1 MKLSEL
7 LQRNNTKEFLYS
19 QLFAFFNIRL
29 ENKKDINNLKYFYIK
44 SSYKESKFAKL
55 DLSKH
60 SNLTNQS
67 LKDFSG
73 LDFEI
78 NGNINHQIKIEN
90 DLNLN
95 IDEIF
100 DKLYKNIQNYLFS
113 SELSED
119 EIEKMFL
126 IAIFGLNGSVDFNR
140 NLYAVDINKHILTNA
155 YFIKYYK
162 LILNINLD
170 YINLNFRD
178 LQPEFVNGIAMRS
191 TQFRVNLNYFY
202 NTAKDELKKINPYKY
217 EILENN
223 KIEIKPFAKT
233 SKKDINKMLERFDF
247 YGRFILGKKGIDIN
261 ELRKR
266 LEFDKEIIEEKT
278 ITKRKQNIIT
288 IAKNYLDDECVG
300 CKDIYNINDRT
311 FKTRS
316 GMYYLEIH
324 HVIPFAKANTDE
336 LDNLVKLCPACHRA
350 LSPNRAEE
358 NYQKEIIKNILE
370 NSNESKEF
378 SKNISGYDGYELIEY
393 IYNSLK

>member
-7 LQRNNTKEFLYS
+7 LKRNNTKEFLYS

-29 ENKKDINNLKYFYIK
+29 ENKTNINNLKHFYIQ

-60 SNLTNQS
+60 SNLTNQG
-67 LKDFSG
+67 LKDFSK
-73 LDFEI
+73 LNFEI

-90 DLNLN
+90 DLKLSL
-95 IDEIF
+95 DEIF
-100 DKLYKNIQNYLFS
+100 DNLYKNIQNYLFS
-113 SELSED
+113 NELLEN
-119 EIEKMFL
+119 EVEKMFL

-140 NLYAVDINKHILTNA
+140 NLYAVDINKNILTNN

-202 NTAKDELKKINPYKY
+202 NTAKDELKKLNPYKY

-223 KIEIKPFAKT
+223 KNKIKPFAKT
-233 SKKDINKMLERFDF
+233 SKKDTNKMLERFDF

-266 LEFDKEIIEEKT
+266 LEFDKEVLEKT
-278 ITKRKQNIIT
+278 TTKRKQNIIT

-300 CKDIYNINDRT
+300 CKGVYDINDRT
-311 FKTRS
+311 FRTRA

-324 HVIPFAKANTDE
+324 HVIPFAKGNTDE

-350 LSPNRAEE
+350 LTPNRAEE
-358 NYQKEIIKNILE
+358 HYQKEIIKNILE